1 LINRAVDNPRIEQNA
16 IRKPPMLWRSS
27 LSRPTP
33 FSLDTLRP
41 LLQWLLL
48 IVLAGSAG
56 QLFRYLH
63 VPAALFLGPM
73 LVAIGFGVSGAS
85 IRLNKHVFRLG
96 QGSVGL
102 LVAHSM
108 TMGVLLT
115 AMHAWHVMV
124 FATLLTIALSA
135 VVGIGLARW
144 GGIQGSTAAW
154 GTSPGAA
161 SAMVAMSEDDG
172 ADSRVV
178 ATMQYVRVVCVVMV
192 GALVSRVIGADV
204 GGTDAHSASALLQ
217 GIDVLSLGLTVLT
230 IVVGVTLGAR
240 VPAGALL
247 VPLLLGGALQL
258 SGLLQ
263 ITMPTWLLAIAY
275 GAIGS
280 YIGLRFDRVT
290 IHYVWR
296 RLPAMIIGALLLI
309 LLCAMSAWV
318 IAEMMGKDFLSVY
331 LATSP
336 GGLDAMAII
345 AIDTHS
351 DVGFVLAMQTLRLFG
366 VIVTGA
372 YIARQ
377 VIRVTQR
384 LA

>member
-1 LINRAVDNPRIEQNA
+1 
-16 IRKPPMLWRSS
+16 MLWRSS
-27 LSRPTP
+27 LSRPAS
-33 FSLDTLRP
+33 FSLETLHP
-41 LLQWLLL
+41 LMQWSLL

-56 QLFRYLH
+56 QLFKYFH

-73 LVAIGFGVSGAS
+73 LVAIGFGVAGAS

-96 QGSVGL
+96 QGAVGV

-115 AMHAWHVMV
+115 AMHSWHVMV
-124 FATLLTIALSA
+124 FATLLTVALSA
-135 VVGIGLARW
+135 GVGIGVARW

-161 SAMVAMSEDDG
+161 SAMVAMSEDYG

-192 GALVSRVIGADV
+192 GALVSRLIGADV
-204 GGTDAHSASALLQ
+204 GGTDAHSADALQHGVNLLNL
-217 GIDVLSLGLTVLT
+217 GLSLLV

-240 VPAGALL
+240 LPAGALL

-290 IHYVWR
+290 ISYVWR
-296 RLPAMIIGALLLI
+296 RLPAMIFGALLLI
-309 LLCAMSAWV
+309 LLCAISAGV

>member
-1 LINRAVDNPRIEQNA
+1 
-16 IRKPPMLWRSS
+16 MLWRSA
-27 LSRPTP
+27 LPRPTS
-33 FSLDTLRP
+33 FALAHQHP
-41 LLQWLLL
+41 LIQWLLL
-48 IVLAGSAG
+48 ILMAGSAG
-56 QLFRYLH
+56 QLFKYFH

-73 LVAIGFGVSGAS
+73 LVAIGFGVAGAS

-96 QGSVGL
+96 QGTVGV

-108 TMGVLLT
+108 TVGVLLA
-115 AMHAWHVMV
+115 AMQSWHVMV
-124 FATLLTIALSA
+124 FATLLTVALSA
-135 VVGIGLARW
+135 VVGIAMARW
-144 GGIQGSTAAW
+144 GGIQSSTAAW

-161 SAMVAMSEDDG
+161 SAMVAMSEDYG

-192 GALVSRVIGADV
+192 GALVSRLLGADA
-204 GGTDAHSASALLQ
+204 GGSEAHSTDALLQ
-217 GIDVLSLGLTVLT
+217 GMNLLNLGLSLLVIG
-230 IVVGVTLGAR
+230 VGVTLGSR
-240 VPAGALL
+240 LPAGALL

-258 SGLLQ
+258 SGVLQ
-263 ITMPTWLLAIAY
+263 ITLPTWVLAIAY

-290 IHYVWR
+290 ISYVWR
-296 RLPAMIIGALLLI
+296 RLPAMIVGALVLI
-309 LLCAMSAWV
+309 LLCALSAWG
-318 IAEMMGKDFLSVY
+318 IAEIMGKDFLSVY

-351 DVGFVLAMQTLRLFG
+351 DVGFVLAMQTLRLFA

-377 VIRVTQR
+377 VIRVSQR
-384 LA
+384 FA

>member
-1 LINRAVDNPRIEQNA
+1 
-16 IRKPPMLWRSS
+16 MLWRNS
-27 LSRPTP
+27 LSRPA
-33 FSLDTLRP
+33 SLSLQSQHP

-48 IVLAGSAG
+48 ILLAGSAG
-56 QLFRYLH
+56 QLLKYFH
-63 VPAALFLGPM
+63 IPAALFLGPM

-85 IRLNKHVFRLG
+85 VRLHKQVFRLG
-96 QGSVGL
+96 QGTVGL

-108 TMGVLLT
+108 TMGVLVT
-115 AMHAWHVMV
+115 ALHSWHVMV
-124 FATLLTIALSA
+124 FTTVLTIALSA
-135 VVGIGLARW
+135 VVGIGMARW
-144 GGIQGSTAAW
+144 GGIQSSTAAW

-161 SAMVAMSEDDG
+161 SAMVAMSEDYG

-178 ATMQYVRVVCVVMV
+178 ATMQYVRVVCVVMI
-192 GALVSRVIGADV
+192 GALVSRFIGADAIAAA
-204 GGTDAHSASALLQ
+204 GHAELAQAHGTNLVNL
-217 GIDVLSLGLTVLT
+217 GLSLLV
-230 IVVGVTLGAR
+230 IVAGVTLGAK

-247 VPLLLGGALQL
+247 VPLFLGGALQL
-258 SGLLQ
+258 SGVLQ
-263 ITMPTWLLAIAY
+263 IAVPSWLLAMAY
-275 GAIGS
+275 GAIGG

-290 IHYVWR
+290 IQYVWR
-296 RLPAMIIGALLLI
+296 RLPVMIFGSLLLI
-309 LLCAMSAWV
+309 LLCALSAWL
-318 IAEMMGKDFLSVY
+318 IADFMGKDFLSVY

-377 VIRVTQR
+377 VIRLTQK

>member
-1 LINRAVDNPRIEQNA
+1 
-16 IRKPPMLWRSS
+16 MLWRPA
-27 LSRPTP
+27 LSRPSS
-33 FSLDTLRP
+33 FSLDHLHP
-41 LLQWLLL
+41 LLQWSLL
-48 IVLAGSAG
+48 ILLAGSAG
-56 QLFRYLH
+56 QLFKYFH

-73 LVAIGFGVSGAS
+73 LVAIGFGVCGAS
-85 IRLNKHVFRLG
+85 VRLNKHVFRLG
-96 QGSVGL
+96 QGTVGV

-108 TMGVLLT
+108 TMGVLL
-115 AMHAWHVMV
+115 AAVHSWHVMV
-124 FATLLTIALSA
+124 FATLLTVALSA
-135 VVGIGLARW
+135 VVGIGMARW
-144 GGIQGSTAAW
+144 GGIQSSTAAW

-161 SAMVAMSEDDG
+161 SAMVAMSEDYG

-178 ATMQYVRVVCVVMV
+178 ATMQYVRVVCVVMI
-192 GALVSRVIGADV
+192 GALVSRLIGADA
-204 GGTDAHSASALLQ
+204 GGTDAHSNDALLQ
-217 GIDVLSLGLTVLT
+217 GMNLLNLSLSLLV
-230 IVVGVTLGAR
+230 IVVGVTLSGR
-240 VPAGALL
+240 IPAGALL

-280 YIGLRFDRVT
+280 YIGLRFDRAT

-296 RLPAMIIGALLLI
+296 RLPAMIVGALLLI
-309 LLCAMSAWV
+309 LLCAISAWF
-318 IAEMMGKDFLSVY
+318 IARMMGKDFLSVY

>member
-1 LINRAVDNPRIEQNA
+1 V
-16 IRKPPMLWRSS
+16 
-27 LSRPTP
+27 
-33 FSLDTLRP
+33 
-41 LLQWLLL
+41 QWSLL

-56 QLFRYLH
+56 QAFKYLH

-73 LVAIGFGVSGAS
+73 LVAIGFGVCGAN
-85 IRLNKHVFRLG
+85 IRLHKHVFRLG
-96 QGSVGL
+96 QGSVGV

-115 AMHAWHVMV
+115 ALQSWHVMV
-124 FATLLTIALSA
+124 FATLLTVALSA

-144 GGIQGSTAAW
+144 GGIQSSTAAW

-161 SAMVAMSEDDG
+161 SAMVAMSEDYG

-192 GALVSRVIGADV
+192 GALVSRLIGADV
-204 GGTDAHSASALLQ
+204 GGTDAHSSDALLQ
-217 GIDVLSLGLTVLT
+217 GANLLNLGLSLLV
-230 IVVGVTLGAR
+230 IVVGVTLGSK

-258 SGLLQ
+258 SGILQ
-263 ITMPTWLLAIAY
+263 IVMPTWLLAIAY

-280 YIGLRFDRVT
+280 YIGLRFDRAT
-290 IHYVWR
+290 IRYVWR
-296 RLPAMIIGALLLI
+296 RLPAMIFGALLLI
-309 LLCAMSAWV
+309 LLCAISAWV

>member
-1 LINRAVDNPRIEQNA
+1 MRRP
-16 IRKPPMLWRSS
+16 SS
-27 LSRPTP
+27 
-33 FSLDTLRP
+33 FSLNRLP
-41 LLQWLLL
+41 ALLQWLLL
-48 IVLAGSAG
+48 IFLAGCAG
-56 QLFRYLH
+56 QLFSFFH

-73 LVAIGFGVSGAS
+73 LVAIGFGVLGAS
-85 IRLNKHVFRLG
+85 VRLHRHMFRLG
-96 QGSVGL
+96 QGTVGV

-115 AMHAWHVMV
+115 AVHAWHVML
-124 FATLLTIALSA
+124 FATVWTVALSA
-135 VVGIGLARW
+135 MVGIGLARW

-161 SAMVAMSEDDG
+161 SAMVAMSEDYG

-192 GALVSRVIGADV
+192 GALVSRLMGADTGATV
-204 GGTDAHSASALLQ
+204 AHGS
-217 GIDVLSLGLTVLT
+217 DVLAQGFNLIDFGLSLLV
-230 IVVGVTLGAR
+230 IVVGVIVGAR
-240 VPAGALL
+240 LPAGALL
-247 VPLLLGGALQL
+247 IPLLLGGALQL
-258 SGLLQ
+258 SGVLL
-263 ITMPTWLLAIAY
+263 ITLPSWLLAIAY
-275 GAIGS
+275 GAIGG

-290 IHYVWR
+290 IDYVWR
-296 RLPAMIIGALLLI
+296 RLPAMILSTLLLI
-309 LLCAMSAWV
+309 LLCASSAWV
-318 IAEMMGKDFLSVY
+318 IADLMDKDFLSVY

-366 VIVTGA
+366 VVVTGA
-372 YIARQ
+372 FIARQ

>member
-1 LINRAVDNPRIEQNA
+1 
-16 IRKPPMLWRSS
+16 MLWRSS
-27 LSRPTP
+27 LSRPASY
-33 FSLDTLRP
+33 SLETLHP
-41 LLQWLLL
+41 LLQWTLL
-48 IVLAGSAG
+48 ILLAGSAG
-56 QLFRYLH
+56 QAFKYFH

-85 IRLNKHVFRLG
+85 IRINKHVFRLG
-96 QGSVGL
+96 QGSVGV

-115 AMHAWHVMV
+115 ALQSWHVML
-124 FATLLTIALSA
+124 FATLLTVALSA

-161 SAMVAMSEDDG
+161 SAMVAMSEDYG

-178 ATMQYVRVVCVVMV
+178 ATMQYVRVVCVVMI
-192 GALVSRVIGADV
+192 GALVSRLIGADV
-204 GGTDAHSASALLQ
+204 GGTEAHSSDVLLQ
-217 GIDVLSLGLTVLT
+217 GANLLNLGLSLLV
-230 IVVGVTLGAR
+230 IVVGVTLGSKI
-240 VPAGALL
+240 PAGALL
-247 VPLLLGGALQL
+247 VPLILGGALQL
-258 SGLLQ
+258 SGVLQ
-263 ITMPTWLLAIAY
+263 IVMPTWLLAIAY

-290 IHYVWR
+290 ISYVWR
-296 RLPAMIIGALLLI
+296 RLPAMIFGALLLI

>member
-1 LINRAVDNPRIEQNA
+1 
-16 IRKPPMLWRSS
+16 MLWRSS
-27 LSRPTP
+27 LSRPA
-33 FSLDTLRP
+33 SLSLESLP
-41 LLQWLLL
+41 SLLQWCLL
-48 IVLAGSAG
+48 IVMAGAAG
-56 QLFRYLH
+56 QLFKYFE

-73 LVAIGFGVSGAS
+73 LVAIGFGISGAS

-96 QGSVGL
+96 QGAVGV

-108 TMGVLLT
+108 TMAVLLT
-115 AMHAWHVMV
+115 ALHSWHVMV
-124 FATLLTIALSA
+124 FATVLTVALSA
-135 VVGIGLARW
+135 LVGIGLVRW

-161 SAMVAMSEDDG
+161 SAMVSMSEDYG

-192 GALVSRVIGADV
+192 GALVSRLLGVEG
-204 GGTDAHSASALLQ
+204 GGTEVHTAVATVQSLNLVNL
-217 GIDVLSLGLTVLT
+217 GLSLMV
-230 IVVGVTLGAR
+230 IVVGVTLGSKL
-240 VPAGALL
+240 PAGALL
-247 VPLLLGGALQL
+247 VPLVLGGALQL
-258 SGLLQ
+258 SGLMQ
-263 ITMPTWLLAIAY
+263 ITIPPWLLAVAY

-290 IHYVWR
+290 INYVWR
-296 RLPAMIIGALLLI
+296 RLPAMIFGSLLLI
-309 LLCAMSAWV
+309 LLCALSAYV
-318 IAEMMGKDFLSVY
+318 IADMMGKDFLSVY

-372 YIARQ
+372 FIARQ
-377 VIRVTQR
+377 VIRVTAR
-384 LA
+384 MA

>member
-1 LINRAVDNPRIEQNA
+1 
-16 IRKPPMLWRSS
+16 MLWRSS
-27 LSRPTP
+27 LSRPAS
-33 FSLDTLRP
+33 FSLGTLHP
-41 LLQWLLL
+41 LLQWTLL
-48 IVLAGSAG
+48 ILLAGSAG
-56 QLFRYLH
+56 QAFKYFH

-73 LVAIGFGVSGAS
+73 LVAIGFGVSGAN
-85 IRLNKHVFRLG
+85 IRLHKHVFRLG
-96 QGSVGL
+96 QGSVGV

-108 TMGVLLT
+108 TMGVLAYRSPLM
-115 AMHAWHVMV
+115 ARHGVCDIADRGAQRSGRHWAGALGRHSGQHGGLGH
-124 FATLLTIALSA
+124 FA
-135 VVGIGLARW
+135 
-144 GGIQGSTAAW
+144 
-154 GTSPGAA
+154 GAA
-161 SAMVAMSEDDG
+161 SAMVAMSEDYG

-192 GALVSRVIGADV
+192 GALVSRLIGADV
-204 GGTDAHSASALLQ
+204 GGTDAHSSDALLQ
-217 GIDVLSLGLTVLT
+217 GANLLNLGLSLLV
-230 IVVGVTLGAR
+230 IVVGVTLGSK

-247 VPLLLGGALQL
+247 VPLILGGALQL
-258 SGLLQ
+258 SGVLQ
-263 ITMPTWLLAIAY
+263 IVMPTWLLAIAY

-290 IHYVWR
+290 ISYVWR
-296 RLPAMIIGALLLI
+296 RLPAMIFGALLLI
-309 LLCAMSAWV
+309 LLCAISAWV
-318 IAEMMGKDFLSVY
+318 IAEMMSKDFLSVY